1 MEEEGKFLYSSE
13 SDSSHYKVSFPRP
26 SHFRLV
32 VMLTGP
38 SRLAL
43 FPTPIL
49 VFSPEAFIFQ
59 TMEPIQL
66 VAVNLERSAH
76 CSCDDHTFWFAG
88 DHHIVVVQSLSH
100 IWLFATPGTAAH
112 QASLSFTIS
121 QSLLKFMYIE
131 LMKPS
136 NCKTQN
142 LGLCSKEEKPRDP
155 INGAQQMQHARGFI
169 VGCAT
174 GWLRSPGRQST
185 PNSKLGKLF
194 IDKKTILSAYYIR
207 VTKWLVTCLQSNPI
221 GTNFAGFCLNLKQ
234 FYWYKRRGLL
244 FKLRISRKP
253 KPKSRPPA
261 SPSPGSPA

>member
-1 MEEEGKFLYSSE
+1 MFLYSSA

-26 SHFRLV
+26 SHLRLV

-38 SRLAL
+38 TRLAL

-121 QSLLKFMYIE
+121 QSLLKFMSIE
-131 LMKPS
+131 SMKPS
-136 NCKTQN
+136 NHLIACRPLLLLPSFFPSIGVFSNELALHIRLSKYWSFSFIISPSN
-142 LGLCSKEEKPRDP
+142 EYSGLIFFRTDWFDLLAVQGTLKSLFQHHSSKASILRLS
-155 INGAQQMQHARGFI
+155 AFFI
-169 VGCAT
+169 VQLSHPYIT
-174 GWLRSPGRQST
+174 
-185 PNSKLGKLF
+185 NEN
-194 IDKKTILSAYYIR
+194 TITLTR
-207 VTKWLVTCLQSNPI
+207 DLC
-221 GTNFAGFCLNLKQ
+221 
-234 FYWYKRRGLL
+234 
-244 FKLRISRKP
+244 
-253 KPKSRPPA
+253 
-261 SPSPGSPA
+261 